1 MTASAHRIPV
11 TLLTGFLGSGK
22 TTLLN
27 HLLRQPELAGTVVLM
42 NEFGAVPIDHLLVE
56 KIDED
61 VVVLASGC
69 ICCSVRGDLARAL
82 KDVFM
87 RRLRRQLPALSRV
100 VIETTGLA
108 DPAPVIFTLMQDFF
122 IAERY
127 RLDGVVTAVDGVFGS
142 AQLARQPEAV
152 KQAAMADRLLITKCD
167 QAAPDALAA
176 LEAQLA
182 VLNPG
187 AARFRVTGGE
197 VAPAAVE
204 ALTSCEE
211 APPHPPPTGV
221 AAGCARRA
229 RAPPPAWR
237 RWCGRRSSASP
248 RGRGWGTTTLSP
260 PASPAR
266 ATRRRERGR
275 CLWGGGR
282 MRRRSSA
289 SSSAPPTPRPRL
301 APSRRG
307 RRDQH
312 LRRLKRWPARALRRR
327 SRSARRK
334 GALLARLRWLPSA
347 ASAAPSV
354 PARRTRPEGP
364 TWCPSASA
372 QSGSALRARHPPSLG
387 G

>member
-1 MTASAHRIPV
+1 MSASAHRIPV

-27 HLLRQPELAGTVVLM
+27 HLLRQPELAGTVVLI
-42 NEFGAVPIDHLLVE
+42 NEFGTVPIDHLLVE

-127 RLDGVVTAVDGVFGS
+127 RLDGVVAAVDGVFGS

-197 VAPAAVE
+197 VAPAAVLDCGLWNPLSKRADVARWLADEAVAAAARAHPYAPPRRAAGAPESHDAATPAFVVRLYAPVAWGDFSTALDTLQALKGERLLRVKGIVNVRGE
-204 ALTSCEE
+204 ALPRVVQCIHHLRY
-211 APPHPPPTGV
+211 PD
-221 AAGCARRA
+221 AAL
-229 RAPPPAWR
+229 PAWPDDD
-237 RWCGRRSSASP
+237 RSS
-248 RGRGWGTTTLSP
+248 RLVFIVRDL
-260 PASPAR
+260 
-266 ATRRRERGR
+266 ERGVV
-275 CLWGGGR
+275 
-282 MRRRSSA
+282 
-289 SSSAPPTPRPRL
+289 
-301 APSRRG
+301 
-307 RRDQH
+307 D
-312 LRRLKRWPARALRRR
+312 RAF
-327 SRSARRK
+327 ACFC
-334 GALLARLRWLPSA
+334 AEA
-347 ASAAPSV
+347 A
-354 PARRTRPEGP
+354 
-364 TWCPSASA
+364 
-372 QSGSALRARHPPSLG
+372 
-387 G
+387 